1 MTNDDVRTDDLTTAD
16 STDDIANPSPTPNE
30 DATPDETAEEDRS
43 LLPPDEEA
51 EIVRRWETIQAG
63 FVDEP
68 RKAVQD
74 ADNLVAGLMRRL
86 AETFSET
93 RGDLEAQWGRGNQVS
108 TEDLRVTLQ
117 RYRAFFGRLLRV

>member
-1 MTNDDVRTDDLTTAD
+1 MTKDDVRTEDLVTAD
-16 STDDIANPSPTPNE
+16 STDDIANPSGSAA
-30 DATPDETAEEDRS
+30 DAFPDQAADEARS

-51 EIVRRWETIQAG
+51 EIVRQWESIQAG

-68 RKAVQD
+68 HKAVQD

-93 RGDLEAQWGRGNQVS
+93 RGDLEDQWGRGDQVS

>member
-1 MTNDDVRTDDLTTAD
+1 MTNDDVRTDDLVTAD
-16 STDDIANPSPTPNE
+16 STEDIANPDRNRAQDEAPG
-30 DATPDETAEEDRS
+30 DAADEGRS

-51 EIVRRWETIQAG
+51 EIVRQWEAIQAG

-68 RKAVQD
+68 RKAVQE

-93 RGDLEAQWGRGNQVS
+93 RGGLEDQWGRGDQVS
-108 TEDLRVTLQ
+108 TEDLRITLQ
-117 RYRAFFGRLLRV
+117 RYRSFFGRLLRV

>member
-1 MTNDDVRTDDLTTAD
+1 MTKDDVRTDDLITGE
-16 STDDIANPSPTPNE
+16 STDDIANPNPSPADDT
-30 DATPDETAEEDRS
+30 TPDKAADEERS

-68 RKAVQD
+68 REAVQE

-93 RGDLEAQWGRGNQVS
+93 RGGLEDQWGRGDEVS
-108 TEDLRVTLQ
+108 TEELRVTLQ